1 MSDVSGETGKETSEG
16 FPEITDN
23 FSVYTSFPIGKNY
36 PIQPRVPWYLLPERC
51 LRQILRKSWIVISV
65 QIIQG
70 FSIFSAV
77 ASRIEFLPSLVFRG
91 TID

>member
-1 MSDVSGETGKETSEG
+1 MFSGNYRQLFGIYFFSDRK
-16 FPEITDN
+16 
-23 FSVYTSFPIGKNY
+23 K
-36 PIQPRVPWYLLPERC
+36 LPNTTESSMVRRC